1 MTNMNKT
8 PEMDNKDVNV
18 TENAQEMTHAEHNAN
33 FDENIRA
40 IIRSGKPANIIRDEL
55 DNYHANDIAEVL
67 ETLDAATRKRLYNI
81 LSLEMTAEI
90 FTYLDEPAP
99 YLHELGLDRAAA
111 VLAEMDAD
119 EAVDILEN
127 LEPEEKESLIARMD
141 QESKDDIHLIFSYDE
156 EQIGS
161 RMTTNYIVIPNN
173 CTIKQAMRQLISQ
186 AEDNDNIDTIYVE
199 DENGQYFG
207 AIELKDLITAR
218 EYTKLEDIISTSYP
232 YVYADE
238 KAADCMEELIDY
250 SEDSIPVL
258 GRDRKLIGAITYEDI
273 AEAIDDEMGDDY
285 AKLAGLTSEEDLHEP
300 LIQSL
305 RKRLPWLVLL
315 LFLGMG
321 VSSVVGI
328 FEPIVNRIALLICFQ
343 SMILDMAGN
352 VGTQSLAVTIR
363 VLMDEDISAKEKLG
377 FVFKEVR
384 IGFLNGLLLGSASF
398 VIIGIFIK
406 LIKQKTL
413 FFSFAL
419 SGCVGISLLTAMVIS
434 SLVGVLVP
442 MLFHKLKVDPAVA
455 SGPLITTVNDL
466 VAVVTYYGLA
476 ELLLVDLL
484 HLV

>member
-1 MTNMNKT
+1 MNQT
-8 PEMDNKDVNV
+8 PEMDEKK
-18 TENAQEMTHAEHNAN
+18 TSSPETAPIAATAEHNAN
-33 FDENIRA
+33 FEENIRA
-40 IIRSGKPANIIRDEL
+40 IIRSGKPASVIRDDL

-67 ETLDAATRKRLYNI
+67 ETLDTATRKRLYNI

-127 LEPEEKESLIARMD
+127 LDPEEKEALIARMD

-173 CTIKQAMRQLISQ
+173 CTIKQAMRHLISQ

-199 DENGQYFG
+199 DENGRYFG

-218 EYTKLEDIISTSYP
+218 EYMKLEDIISTSYP

-238 KAADCMEELIDY
+238 RSSDCMEELIDY

-258 GRDRKLIGAITYEDI
+258 DRNHKIIGAITYEDI

-300 LIQSL
+300 LLQSL
-305 RKRLPWLVLL
+305 KKRLPWLVLL

-328 FEPIVNRIALLICFQ
+328 FEPIVVRIALLICFQ
-343 SMILDMAGN
+343 SMMLDMAGN

-363 VLMDEDISAKEKLG
+363 VLMDEDISAMQKLG
-377 FVFKEVR
+377 FVFKEMR

-398 VIIGIFIK
+398 VVIGIFVHIM
-406 LIKQKTL
+406 KQKSL

-476 ELLLVDLL
+476 EILLVDVF